1 MHGTN
6 LGRPGYNAS
15 QGPLKDRH
23 DATLYILVSEILQNT
38 GLKYRFEDNK
48 SFEHTRA
55 TQNRRGTIVPDLSI
69 FIDGS
74 WRFYDLKIMTH
85 GTALFRAP
93 YREGAAF
100 PCRQRAVNSQYFRH
114 AEALDT
120 EMGDTRCVDLL
131 RNHGRVRGLVAD
143 TRGAISEDFTDL
155 INMCAK
161 SAAEKH
167 WDEMGAASQHLA
179 KQTYLQLF
187 RRTIGVTLVREGAK
201 WMRKA
206 LAHFIDR
213 RNGVPRGENARTY
226 SRMRTIQ
233 REHRRDYLDCF
244 YHSRSQYNPHSA

>member
-1 MHGTN
+1 
-6 LGRPGYNAS
+6 
-15 QGPLKDRH
+15 
-23 DATLYILVSEILQNT
+23 
-38 GLKYRFEDNK
+38 
-48 SFEHTRA
+48 
-55 TQNRRGTIVPDLSI
+55 
-69 FIDGS
+69 
-74 WRFYDLKIMTH
+74 
-85 GTALFRAP
+85 
-93 YREGAAF
+93 
-100 PCRQRAVNSQYFRH
+100 
-114 AEALDT
+114 
-120 EMGDTRCVDLL
+120 MGDTRCVDLL